1 VAKVTGISQSFPGAD
16 VNVPSAAE
24 PRLLVESAAPGAW
37 TWIAVAAVLLIA
49 LAAVVASLV
58 LARRLRDARHRLAE
72 QVAAREQAQ
81 RSLAEREGRL
91 QTIFECQPECVKLHA
106 DDGTILAMNPAGLA
120 MIGAQSAE
128 QVIGKSVY
136 EFIAPEH
143 RERYHAVSAAVFDG
157 RPDAMEFRL
166 LGFRGR
172 QRMIETRVVPMRDD
186 AGAVVAAL
194 ALTRDITERQAA
206 EERARRHLSE
216 LARVARIS
224 SMGEMASGIA
234 HELNQPLTAIVN
246 HASACLR
253 RLGIQRDRDADV
265 IESLQEIATQGQ
277 RAGQII
283 RNVRNLVSRSEP
295 CTTAVDIN
303 EVVRTMVGLAEP
315 EAKRHG
321 VVVRAELDAALAPVR
336 ARRIEIEQV
345 VFNLLRNAIEAMS
358 GPSVIATPAAAVSV
372 ATRRGAD
379 GAVEVSVQDRGS
391 GIAAEDRDR
400 VFDPFFTTKSDGMG
414 MGLSISRSIIEAHE
428 GRLTV
433 RSNSESGVT
442 FTFTLP
448 AVKEAA
454 TA

>member
-1 VAKVTGISQSFPGAD
+1 MNLLI
-16 VNVPSAAE
+16 AAE
-24 PRLLVESAAPGAW
+24 PWDWR
-37 TWIAVAAVLLIA
+37 AVAVLAAALLASCIA
-49 LAAVVASLV
+49 LFALT
-58 LARRLRDARHRLAE
+58 RRLRRVRSQLKSEALARAQAE
-72 QVAAREQAQ
+72 RTLTEREQ
-81 RSLAEREGRL
+81 RL
-91 QTIFECQPECVKLHA
+91 QTIFECQPECLKLQA
-106 DDGTILAMNPAGLA
+106 ADGTILAMNPAGLA
-120 MIGAQSAE
+120 MVGAQCAE
-128 QVIGKSVY
+128 QVVGKSVY

-143 RERYHAVSAAVFDG
+143 RERYHAISASVFDG
-157 RPDAMEFRL
+157 RSDSMEFRL
-166 LGFRGR
+166 LGFNGR
-172 QRMIETRVVPMRDD
+172 QRMIETRVVPMRDA

-246 HASACLR
+246 HAGACLR
-253 RLGIQRDRDADV
+253 RLRVQDDRHADV
-265 IESLQEIATQGQ
+265 MESLEEIVTQGQ

-295 CTTAVDIN
+295 CTMAVDIN

-321 VVVRAELDAALAPVR
+321 VLVRTELDATLGPVC

-345 VFNLLRNAIEAMS
+345 VFNLLRNAIEAM
-358 GPSVIATPAAAVSV
+358 GTPNVAPLSAVTV
-372 ATRRGAD
+372 RTRSCGD
-379 GAVEVSVQDRGS
+379 TAVEVSVQDRGS

-400 VFDPFFTTKSDGMG
+400 VFDPFFTTKPDGMG

-428 GRLTV
+428 GRLSV
-433 RSNSESGVT
+433 RSNPETGVT

-448 AVKEAA
+448 VVKEAA
-454 TA
+454 AA